1 MATKRDLQKYFPI
14 LLIDDELSSGTAEGD
29 ETARIVQELNTRGFK
44 VIGARTSRDGELMVL
59 SKPEIGCV
67 LLDWDIKDGSNVP
80 EIPSKKLVGL
90 IRERNE
96 NLPIFLFTDKLSV
109 TEIPSE
115 VLKEIKGYF
124 WKLEDTPS
132 FLAGRIEDALEE
144 YMDQLLPPFF
154 GRLAE
159 YAEKYKYAWH
169 TPGHMGGM
177 GFLNSPAGRI
187 FFDFFGENVFRSDLS
202 VSVPELGS
210 LLEHSGVVGEAEK
223 EAAQVFGADK
233 TYFVTNGTSTA
244 NKVVFHGFVPQGS
257 VVLVDRNCHKS
268 VMHSIIMTKA
278 LPIYLVPRRN
288 AYGIIGPI
296 HPGQLTRKAIE
307 EKLRRSKLV
316 GKSRKV
322 RLAVITNSTYDGL
335 CYNTDTIT
343 RNLKGGVEG
352 IMFDEAW
359 YGYAKFHKLYEHR
372 YAMFRGTSTDP
383 AEPVIFATQST
394 HKVLAAFSQG
404 SMIHVRGQGRIDH
417 ERFNEAYMMHTS
429 TSPQYEIVA
438 SLDVAAK
445 MMKGASGRV
454 LIDAAL
460 EEAVIFRKKM
470 VGISKDLGRRFGRK
484 GWWFRVWQPL
494 KVVAASGNRAPRRT
508 EIEFEKV
515 KTAELL
521 SRPECWTLRPGD
533 GWHGFSDLE
542 EGFELLDPTKV
553 TLLMPGIA
561 KTGAMESW
569 GIPAVIVSRFLWRR
583 GIVVEK
589 TGHYSSLILFTIGT
603 TRGKSG
609 TLLAELLEFK
619 RLFDENAPLAEVFP
633 DLLEQFPK
641 NYTGLGLSDLCKQMH
656 EHLVKEKMAQIVQD
670 VYDVLPDQEATPAEA
685 YDRLVR
691 GKVEYVK
698 LGDLDGRTSAVM
710 VVPYPPGIPVIM
722 PGEKFG
728 APATEIL
735 DYLPLLE
742 DFDNRYPG
750 FENEVHGVTLQRGRD
765 GKLFY
770 TVMCVK

>member
-1 MATKRDLQKYFPI
+1 M
-14 LLIDDELSSGTAEGD
+14 LLIDDELGSGTAEGD
-29 ETARIVQELNTRGFK
+29 ETAMIVHELNDRGFR

-67 LLDWDIKDGSNVP
+67 LLDWDIKDGSKKS
-80 EIPSKKLVGL
+80 EIPPMELVRL

-96 NLPIFLFTDKLSV
+96 NLPIFLFTDKVSV
-109 TEIPSE
+109 TEIPPE
-115 VLKEIKGYF
+115 VLKEISGYF

-159 YAEKYKYAWH
+159 YAEEYKYAWH

-177 GFLNSPAGRI
+177 GFLNSSTGRI

-210 LLEHSGVVGEAEK
+210 LLEHSGVVGEAER
-223 EAAQVFGADK
+223 EAARIFGADR

-244 NKVVFHGFVPQGS
+244 NKIVFHGFVPQGD
-257 VVLVDRNCHKS
+257 VVLIDRNCHKS
-268 VMHSIIMTKA
+268 VMHAIIMTRA
-278 LPIYLVPRRN
+278 VPIYLVPRRN

-296 HPGQLTRKAIE
+296 HPGQLSRKAID
-307 EKLRRSKLV
+307 EKLRGSRLV
-316 GKSRKV
+316 GESKSRKV

-335 CYNTDTIT
+335 CYNTDTIID
-343 RNLKGGVEG
+343 NLKGSVEG

-372 YAMFRGTSTDP
+372 YAMFRNGVDP
-383 AEPVIFATQST
+383 TEPVIFATQST
-394 HKVLAAFSQG
+394 HKVLAALSQG
-404 SMIHVRGQGRIDH
+404 SMIHVRGQGRVDH

-429 TSPQYEIVA
+429 TSPQYEIIA

-445 MMKGASGRV
+445 MMEGASGRT

-470 VGISKDLGRRFGRK
+470 VGISRDFARK
-484 GWWFRVWQPL
+484 SHGGGWWFRVWQPQRA
-494 KVVAASGNRAPRRT
+494 VATSKRGAPQGV
-508 EIEFEKV
+508 EKEFDEV
-515 KTAELL
+515 ETSALL
-521 SRPECWTLRPGD
+521 SHPEYWTLKPGD

-542 EGFELLDPTKV
+542 EGFEFLDPAKV
-553 TLLMPGIA
+553 TLLTPGIG
-561 KTGAMESW
+561 KGGVVGPW
-569 GIPAVIVSRFLWRR
+569 GIPAVIVSKFLRRR

-589 TGHYSSLILFTIGT
+589 TGHYSLLILFTIGT
-603 TRGKSG
+603 TKGKSG

-619 RLFDENAPLAEVFP
+619 RLFDENVPLTEVFP
-633 DLLEQFPK
+633 DLTEQFPER
-641 NYTGLGLSDLCKQMH
+641 YAGLGLSDLCKQMH
-656 EHLVKEKMAQIVQD
+656 EHLGKEKMAQIVQD
-670 VYDVLPDQEATPAEA
+670 VYDVLPDQEMTPAEA
-685 YDRLVR
+685 YDQLVK

-698 LGDLDGRTSAVM
+698 LRDLNGRIPAVM

-722 PGEKFG
+722 PGERFG
-728 APATEIL
+728 APATKIL
-735 DYLPLLE
+735 GYLPLLE
-742 DFDNRYPG
+742 DFDNKYPG
-750 FENEVHGVTLQRGRD
+750 FENEVHGVMVQREKD

-770 TVMCVK
+770 TIMCLK

>member
-1 MATKRDLQKYFPI
+1 
-14 LLIDDELSSGTAEGD
+14 
-29 ETARIVQELNTRGFK
+29 
-44 VIGARTSRDGELMVL
+44 
-59 SKPEIGCV
+59 
-67 LLDWDIKDGSNVP
+67 
-80 EIPSKKLVGL
+80 
-90 IRERNE
+90 
-96 NLPIFLFTDKLSV
+96 
-109 TEIPSE
+109 
-115 VLKEIKGYF
+115 
-124 WKLEDTPS
+124 
-132 FLAGRIEDALEE
+132 
-144 YMDQLLPPFF
+144 
-154 GRLAE
+154 
-159 YAEKYKYAWH
+159 
-169 TPGHMGGM
+169 
-177 GFLNSPAGRI
+177 
-187 FFDFFGENVFRSDLS
+187 
-202 VSVPELGS
+202 
-210 LLEHSGVVGEAEK
+210 
-223 EAAQVFGADK
+223 
-233 TYFVTNGTSTA
+233 
-244 NKVVFHGFVPQGS
+244 
-257 VVLVDRNCHKS
+257 
-268 VMHSIIMTKA
+268 
-278 LPIYLVPRRN
+278 
-288 AYGIIGPI
+288 
-296 HPGQLTRKAIE
+296 
-307 EKLRRSKLV
+307 
-316 GKSRKV
+316 
-322 RLAVITNSTYDGL
+322 
-335 CYNTDTIT
+335 
-343 RNLKGGVEG
+343 
-352 IMFDEAW
+352 
-359 YGYAKFHKLYEHR
+359 
-372 YAMFRGTSTDP
+372 
-383 AEPVIFATQST
+383 
-394 HKVLAAFSQG
+394 
-404 SMIHVRGQGRIDH
+404 
-417 ERFNEAYMMHTS
+417 
-429 TSPQYEIVA
+429 
-438 SLDVAAK
+438 
-445 MMKGASGRV
+445 
-454 LIDAAL
+454 
-460 EEAVIFRKKM
+460 M